1 MLNSDNLGSIIKI
14 SPCNSFKTSRTRTYL
29 FFLIPQ
35 TIVLLG
41 PACAK
46 LELKNLLNRPNQ
58 VAVGF
63 KWANLIFLWN
73 FASFNAKLREA
84 RMYFCLSKF
93 FLLHILFWL
102 FSFSDNVFEGTSGCQ
117 LPPLQVQLILKP
129 HIWYKLISPQRNKM
143 KFETVENNNA
153 EKRASSLSLGNKLA
167 QWLW

>member
-14 SPCNSFKTSRTRTYL
+14 SPCNSSKTSRTRTYL

-93 FLLHILFWL
+93 FLLHILFWF

-117 LPPLQVQLILKP
+117 LPSLQVQLILKP
-129 HIWYKLISPQRNKM
+129 HIWYKLISPQRNKWNLGQLKM
-143 KFETVENNNA
+143 PKQ
-153 EKRASSLSLGNKLA
+153 EKMATSVSLGNKLTP
-167 QWLW
+167 WLW